1 MIEFL
6 KSEKGEKVMY
16 AAKDIAKY
24 TVNKCI
30 EDCRPISNL
39 QLQKILYF
47 CQKGYNKNT
56 GLILFDD
63 DFEAWQYGP
72 VIPSVYRMFSLF
84 GGMKVNRKVHEDALI
99 DNIIQSIINPIIERY
114 SSFTAWDLVSMTHQ
128 KDNAWDQV
136 YQGGEGKKKV
146 IPKDLIFS

>member
-1 MIEFL
+1 
-6 KSEKGEKVMY
+6 MY

-30 EDCRPISNL
+30 KDHRPISNL

-47 CQKGYNKNT
+47 CQKEYNEKT
-56 GLILFDD
+56 GQALFSD

-84 GGMKVNRKVHEDALI
+84 GGMKITRIVYEDIEIDETTKNLI
-99 DNIIQSIINPIIERY
+99 DPIIDKY
-114 SSFTAWDLVSMTHQ
+114 SNYAAWDLVSMTHRKGDVWDRVF
-128 KDNAWDQV
+128 KDG
-136 YQGGEGKKKV
+136 QGNRHL
-146 IPKDLIFS
+146 ISKDLIFT